1 VTFLLSE
8 LQMGRFL
15 RPLTY
20 GQYPA
25 EMLEDVN
32 IRLREFTPEE
42 SEKLRKSLD
51 FVGLNYYG
59 AFFST
64 PLAKVNSS
72 QLNYETD
79 LRVNWTG
86 TITLTVFKKFLSK

>member
-1 VTFLLSE
+1 
-8 LQMGRFL
+8 MGRFL

-20 GQYPA
+20 GHYPA

-32 IRLREFTPEE
+32 IRLPEFTPEE

-64 PLAKVNSS
+64 PLASVNSS

-86 TITLTVFKKFLSK
+86 TITLIVFRKFLSKSIDQFAKH